1 MNVGGRPRNFDPS
14 FRATPQ
20 RRVTLMS
27 DAMRALYW
35 AWCREN
41 AQRAARYEA
50 QLSLTEYASNI
61 LRQHLP
67 DPTPMAVGFGGEE

>member
-1 MNVGGRPRNFDPS
+1 
-14 FRATPQ
+14 
-20 RRVTLMS
+20 MS
-27 DAMRALYW
+27 DVMRALYW

-41 AQRAARYEA
+41 AQRAAKYEA